1 MATINAYRPQPA
13 PLMFETAEG
22 QRMASGC
29 IEFGGWHHRDNT
41 LTPIQLTALLTM
53 PGNPGLSWAMDS
65 LAAAAEAG
73 ILDGDRYVEQLFASK
88 EDVRA
93 FRYRQVADRPTFHC
107 SEKTRKRRTRLD
119 DLRWY
124 RRCIRPSRVS
134 PPRDTSARRRHHV
147 FSEQDAS
154 NFHR

>member
-93 FRYRQVADRPTFHC
+93 FRLILRDAGTDKWLTDQHFTALKKLGNA
-107 SEKTRKRRTRLD
+107 ELD
-119 DLRWY
+119 LTTY
-124 RRCIRPSRVS
+124 VGI
-134 PPRDTSARRRHHV
+134 AGV
-147 FSEQDAS
+147 FDQAE
-154 NFHR
+154 